1 MATIITNNDYYDNPE
16 DLIELNPIIVFT
28 TLFVAPYVLFF
39 LLLMLI
45 TGQTDPQLLLY
56 SVLTESDTAVIKTW
70 VIGSFILAV
79 LGTLWFSGVQ
89 TKRVIFRWF
98 VKYEEP
104 AATSVKSSAP
114 HYVIE
119 ETDSDEHGGP
129 LSPKRYARLDSTLD
143 AKAS

>member
-1 MATIITNNDYYDNPE
+1 MATVTNHDYYDDPA

-28 TLFVAPYVLFF
+28 TLLVAPYLFFF
-39 LLLMLI
+39 LLLMFI

-89 TKRVIFRWF
+89 TKRIVFRLL
-98 VKYEEP
+98 VADKEP
-104 AATSVKSSAP
+104 AALP
-114 HYVIE
+114 HKTPNTHFVIE
-119 ETDSDEHGGP
+119 ETDDDEHGGP

-143 AKAS
+143 NKAS